1 MSKCRCELLLL
12 FFPAFR
18 FYIRPCANWNCW
30 LRCSMAVV
38 PETCISCLII
48 NLDRLRDRLS
58 RMRDL
63 CKTLQLSEV
72 SRVSAV
78 DGHDLV
84 QRGGRAKRVGK
95 MVWCLCYD
103 DPSAGRIQ
111 HPGHL
116 GVAGATNIWCQHA
129 WAMSHKKA
137 LLELRDMLDQVPFV
151 LALEASIFTLWPYL

>member
-1 MSKCRCELLLL
+1 
-12 FFPAFR
+12 
-18 FYIRPCANWNCW
+18 
-30 LRCSMAVV
+30 MAVV

-48 NLDRLRDRLS
+48 NLDRGRDRLS
-58 RMRDL
+58 SMRDL
-63 CKTLQLSEV
+63 CKTLQLSAV
-72 SRVSAV
+72 SHVSAV

-129 WAMSHKKA
+129 CAMSHGEA

-151 LALEASIFTLWPYL
+151 LALEASIFTL